1 MCCQLWLQLRI
12 LGLASRDPDG
22 IGLEGSPV
30 VTVLKAPLVTAMYL
44 QPELNKACSS
54 SARRILN

>member
-1 MCCQLWLQLRI
+1 MCCQLWLQLSI

-22 IGLEGSPV
+22 IGLEGGLV
-30 VTVLKAPLVTAMYL
+30 VAVLKAPLVTAMYL

-54 SARRILN
+54 SARRILS